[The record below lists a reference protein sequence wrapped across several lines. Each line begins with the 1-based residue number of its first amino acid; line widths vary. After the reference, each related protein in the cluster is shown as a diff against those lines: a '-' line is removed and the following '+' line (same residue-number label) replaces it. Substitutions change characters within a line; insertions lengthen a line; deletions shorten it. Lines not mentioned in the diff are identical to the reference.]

1 VFELGSWHHPQLV
14 YNMKSQQLLS
24 TPISRS
30 IYSVKQSVSY
40 SNRVFSY
47 SNTVVIF
54 NKASMLQQKIIQ
66 NLDSIQNEYNYS
78 MVRVELNSQKHYNT
92 GR

>member
-1 VFELGSWHHPQLV
+1 
-14 YNMKSQQLLS
+14 
-24 TPISRS
+24 
-30 IYSVKQSVSY
+30 
-40 SNRVFSY
+40 
-47 SNTVVIF
+47 
-54 NKASMLQQKIIQ
+54 MLQQKIIQ